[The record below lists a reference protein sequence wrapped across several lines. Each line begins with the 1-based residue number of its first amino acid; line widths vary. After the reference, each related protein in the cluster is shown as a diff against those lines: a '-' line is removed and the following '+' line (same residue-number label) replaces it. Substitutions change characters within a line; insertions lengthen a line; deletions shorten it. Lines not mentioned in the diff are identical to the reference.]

1 MRKTLAAAVMA
12 ALLLALMLPLGAGDA
27 QALQETYAFTGSGW
41 GHGVGMCQYGARGM
55 AAAGFDYV
63 QILTYYYQG
72 TQVGGWSCPPSIR
85 VGLLDGQSAINLAAE
100 SGSFAFFTSDGD
112 VPGAVMTPGGT
123 WTVAADAAGAF
134 YILRP
139 DGSRVNDASYGSAS
153 KPLYVRGAGDGDVL
167 RLPQNGNHGVSHL
180 SAITP
185 LELDLYASSG
195 SYALRA
201 VLISWFETYLR
212 GIAEVPGGWP
222 LEAVKAQAVAARS
235 YAVRGMGKHAASG
248 YDLCD
253 DVHCQYYKGSDQEKD
268 TGWVQAVD
276 ATAGQVLVYG
286 GGVAQCFYSASCGGH
301 TDNNEDVW
309 FGSPVAYLRGVPC
322 PWCEDPGNNPFA
334 SWTVT
339 YSRAEMEA
347 RLNYRSGTYVGTLYG
362 MDLSDRTPSGRV
374 RYAYFTGSAGT
385 VRVSGEQLRG
395 YLNLRS
401 SMVNLGSDGFDE
413 YILLANPGPETA
425 AAKVRLHS
433 ARGEETEVAVELPPM
448 SRRTVHADD
457 HFRAEEISAE
467 VTSDRGIVAERAMYF
482 DYLGEY
488 DGGSCEH
495 GATAAAM
502 EWNLAEG
509 YTAQG
514 FDTWVLVYNPGGEA
528 AHVVMDLLRDDGHT
542 GRVEMDVAARSRATL
557 YVDGVPG
564 FEACALAA
572 KVGSDKPVVVER
584 AMYFDSYGRGGGHV
598 ALGATSLSSTWLF
611 AEGYTGGAFDTWLLV
626 GNPHDAAARV
636 RFDLYVPGGE
646 GGRKVEVEV
655 PPHSRYTLSADQYL
669 PGAEVAARVESDLPV
684 VAERAMYFDYMGRR
698 GGSCALGAAAGAG
711 KWYLAEG
718 YTAGGF
724 DTYVLVGNASGEP
737 ARVKVSFLTNGGLA
751 KEIFCDLAPLS
762 RFTLNVDAHFPE
774 AEISAIVE
782 ETSGRP
788 VVVERAMYFYHL
800 GRLGGHA
807 ALGMPQTSTTWL
819 FAEGYTGS

>member
-1 MRKTLAAAVMA
+1 LKKVVAVVLA
-12 ALLLALMLPLGAGDA
+12 ALLLALMLPLGVGEA
-27 QALQETYAFTGSGW
+27 QALQETYTFNGSGW

-55 AAAGFDYV
+55 AAAGYNYV

-85 VGLLDGQSAINLAAE
+85 VGLLEGQSAINLAAE
-100 SGSFAFFTSDGD
+100 SGSFVFFTSDGD
-112 VPGAVMTPGGT
+112 VPGGVMTPGGT
-123 WTVAADAAGAF
+123 WTVAADAGGAF

-153 KPLYVRGAGDGDVL
+153 KPLYVRGTGDGDVL

-201 VLISWFETYLR
+201 VLISWFETYLK
-212 GIAEVPGGWP
+212 GIAEVSGSWP
-222 LEAVKAQAVAARS
+222 QEAVKAQVVAARS

-276 ATAGQVLVYG
+276 ATAGQVVVYG
-286 GGVAQCFYSASCGGH
+286 GQVAQCFYSASCGGH

-309 FGSPVAYLRGVPC
+309 FGSPVAYLRGVSC

-339 YSRAEMEA
+339 YTRAEMEA
-347 RLNYRSGTYVGTLYG
+347 RLNVRSSTYVGTLYS

-385 VRVSGEQLRG
+385 VRLSGELLRG
-395 YLNLRS
+395 YLGLRS
-401 SMVNLGSDGFDE
+401 SMVNLGSNGFDE
-413 YILLANPGPETA
+413 YILLANPSSETA
-425 AAKVRLHS
+425 AAQVKLHS
-433 ARGEETEVAVELPPM
+433 AKGEEKQVAVELPPM

-457 HFRAEEISAE
+457 YFSNEEIAAE
-467 VTSDRGIVAERAMYF
+467 VTSDKGIVAERAMYF

-495 GATAAAM
+495 GAVAAAM

-514 FDTWVLVYNPGGEA
+514 FDTWILAYNPGEA
-528 AHVVMDLLRDDGHT
+528 SAHISVDLLRDDGYT

-557 YVDGVPG
+557 YVDAVEG
-564 FEACALAA
+564 FSGCALAA
-572 KVGSDKPVVVER
+572 RAVSDQPVVVER
-584 AMYFDSYGRGGGHV
+584 AMYFDSEGRRGGHV
-598 ALGATSLSSTWLF
+598 ALGSTSLSQTWLF
-611 AEGYTGGAFDTWLLV
+611 AEGYTSGGFDTWLLV
-626 GNPHDAAARV
+626 GNPQETAAKV
-636 RFDLYVPGGE
+636 RFELYVPGGS
-646 GGRKVEVEV
+646 GGKTVEVEV
-655 PPHSRYTLSADQYL
+655 APHSRYTLHVDDYL
-669 PGAEVAARVESDLPV
+669 PGSEVAATVQSDQPV
-684 VAERAMYFDYMGRR
+684 VAERAMYFDYGGRR
-698 GGSCALGAAAGAG
+698 GGSCAQGTPDAAS

-718 YTAGGF
+718 YTAGDF
-724 DTYVLVGNASGEP
+724 DTYVLVGNPGGEP
-737 ARVKVSFLTNGGLA
+737 ARVKVSFLTNGGFA
-751 KEIFCDLAPLS
+751 KETFYDLPPQS
-762 RFTLNVDAHFPE
+762 RFTLNVDAQFPS
-774 AEISAIVE
+774 AEVSFVVE
-782 ETSGRP
+782 ETSGKGI
-788 VVVERAMYFYHL
+788 VVERAMYFDHQ
-800 GRLGGHA
+800 GRHGGHD
-807 ALGMPQTSTTWL
+807 ALGVPQTSTTWL